1 VTRQHEGDD
10 QEPQEDQ
17 DMPMTSE
24 AKTTRRKAPAEPLTF
39 EQIAERKLTEK
50 LTAYRELVARAA
62 GGAQLPEADLEEAVE
77 LLAFLGLPEYSWRR
91 DIAAKADHDAAVKAE
106 AEARLQRPVNEK
118 RLVEIAERLKA
129 LESELG
135 SLREERHRLGSIA
148 DHLLAGAMGRQRELE
163 SLHPHVLTPLED
175 AVRFRTEQQ
184 QRRQG
189 ITVSQGTLS

>member
-1 VTRQHEGDD
+1 
-10 QEPQEDQ
+10 
-17 DMPMTSE
+17 MTSE

-62 GGAQLPEADLEEAVE
+62 GGAQLPEEDLEGAVE

-91 DIAAKADHDAAVKAE
+91 DIAAKADHDAAAKAE

-118 RLVEIAERLKA
+118 RLVEIAERLKT
-129 LESELG
+129 LEAELA
-135 SLREERHRLGSIA
+135 SLREERHRIGSIA

-184 QRRQG
+184 QLRQG